1 MTAVTRLARAKIN
14 LSLRVLGR
22 RPPDTPRAGYH
33 ELDSLIAFAEAGDSL
48 TVRPADSLNLSLSG
62 PFAAGLS
69 DEPDNLVL
77 RAARALAERA
87 GQPAGAEIALTKN
100 LPVSSGIGG
109 GSADAAATLDAL
121 TALWSLDRAVLDL
134 ARLGLRLGA
143 DVPVCLRGRPTL
155 LRGIGEDLRTVAPLP
170 ETWILLANPGRAL
183 STPSVFA
190 AREGAFSVPLDPPPA
205 GFASAQAL
213 SAFLAAAG
221 NDLTAAA
228 SRLCP
233 AIPPLLRALEGLE
246 GALVAALSGSGA
258 TCFALFAE
266 AAAAAAAADRARR
279 DRLAPWLLAAPLAR
293 A

>member
-1 MTAVTRLARAKIN
+1 MTAVTRLARAKVN
-14 LSLRVLGR
+14 LSLRVVGR
-22 RPPDTPRAGYH
+22 RSPDAPKAGYH

-48 TVRPADSLNLSLSG
+48 TVRPADRLNLSLSG
-62 PFAAGLS
+62 PFAAELS

-77 RAARALAERA
+77 QAARALAERA
-87 GQPAGAEIALTKN
+87 GRPAGAEIALTKN

-134 ARLGLRLGA
+134 AELGLRLGA
-143 DVPVCLRGRPTL
+143 DVPVCLRDRSTL
-155 LRGIGEDLRTVAPLP
+155 LRGIGEDLRTVASLP
-170 ETWILLANPGRAL
+170 ETWILLANPGRVL

-190 AREGAFSVPLDPPPA
+190 AREGAFSAHLDPPPA

-213 SAFLAAAG
+213 ATFVAEAG

-233 AIPPLLRALEGLE
+233 AIPPLLRALESLE
-246 GALVAALSGSGA
+246 GALAAALSGSGA

-279 DRLAPWLLAAPLAR
+279 DRLAPWFLVAPLAR